1 MKYAFLLVF
10 VAVSVILPLVTC
22 SASAAMI
29 TDKKLQGAYVGL
41 NPILVSQ
48 GASYEESIVRFS
60 MDDSGIVLEQRITA
74 DGSAFSFRI
83 GFTRDWITI
92 PVKGWGV
99 DDGIAIR
106 QELTTPLAQLIF
118 LFPPRVK
125 DGFDAVMILGEGVPA
140 PLGVFVREGMGDAR
154 LRKFYADEFRP
165 RMSDARES
173 WLKPINVA
181 RAEEVMRSGMVR
193 EKTQLLKDAEHNL
206 WTGTEQEIASRLDLI
221 ARGINDHNPKVQQT
235 ALEAFTLGGRVIG
248 GVRLV
253 TDALSRY
260 DTLKPEVLESA
271 MDAATVLLY
280 ETYNHNKVLGEVRD
294 VFKTVDVSAVHV
306 LTGGLVTP
314 HQFKA
319 LERIVRRPASRS
331 WTAGQET
338 ALRNAIM
345 TVVAD
350 KEHTSERARQIGVRA
365 LADYPLPGGSASVGD
380 KPAGHQAP

>member
-29 TDKKLQGAYVGL
+29 TDKKLQGAHVGL

-106 QELTTPLAQLIF
+106 QELTPPLAQLIF

-154 LRKFYADEFRP
+154 L
-165 RMSDARES
+165 
-173 WLKPINVA
+173 
-181 RAEEVMRSGMVR
+181 
-193 EKTQLLKDAEHNL
+193 
-206 WTGTEQEIASRLDLI
+206 
-221 ARGINDHNPKVQQT
+221 
-235 ALEAFTLGGRVIG
+235 
-248 GVRLV
+248 
-253 TDALSRY
+253 
-260 DTLKPEVLESA
+260 PEV
-271 MDAATVLLY
+271 
-280 ETYNHNKVLGEVRD
+280 
-294 VFKTVDVSAVHV
+294 FF
-306 LTGGLVTP
+306 GGGFGSP
-314 HQFKA
+314 
-319 LERIVRRPASRS
+319 
-331 WTAGQET
+331 W
-338 ALRNAIM
+338 
-345 TVVAD
+345 
-350 KEHTSERARQIGVRA
+350 
-365 LADYPLPGGSASVGD
+365 GGGGGGGWGASV
-380 KPAGHQAP
+380 